1 MTKFVD
7 AAGVVEPYE
16 SMQTIDSMYEDSM
29 GMTKTIRN
37 DPVIRQKIKKFA
49 EDGKKP
55 KDYSS
60 LHAE

>member
-1 MTKFVD
+1 
-7 AAGVVEPYE
+7 
-16 SMQTIDSMYEDSM
+16 MYEDSM
-29 GMTKTIRN
+29 GMTRTIRN